1 VFWGVP
7 YVGQAKKYLL
17 GGLAA
22 AGYPVQALQFS
33 AKVYLLWG
41 GFIVKC
47 PLFSNG
53 VYPLW
58 VVWKK
63 SVPRKFTLYTR
74 GNILP
79 QKCPTM
85 QMEKTKKVAAIANQ
99 FIQHARYKLTPR
111 EQKLILYMATL
122 LRPEHSDFETYLVPV
137 SEIEYILKSDATKKH
152 GSFYERLDELL
163 DSITDKK
170 ITFPTDFTIDGVRL
184 RGHINWV
191 AGAVPKYD
199 EDGVLCVE
207 FGFSPQMKPFLL
219 GLKEKFTRFEF
230 LEVAKMKSGFSIR
243 IYQMCKAYYFENIR
257 HGRNVMV
264 VSIKDLKFRLGI
276 ADKYPDFRNFRRKVL
291 DVAKEE
297 INEKTRL
304 MIDYD
309 FIKKGRNITDLR
321 IVINEKTDFNP
332 EVVEERALAE
342 GKKKPAPSP
351 GQNDMQARIGK
362 LTEAQRRAFN
372 TLTEYGVSMAAA
384 LDDVLPIAK
393 GSELIGYEDFFVL
406 FMLAFFEKKTIA
418 KSQKEKVKAFIA
430 WVGNQRF
437 EEPNLY
443 AQLVEQVVGR
453 KKKLNDLERAN
464 RERAKSITA
473 ADFRK
478 LLEEEKA
485 IGRSPEPSF
494 TVQKKTADQANRM
507 NRVGEVADLFTPAA
521 KKETAK
527 PKPGF
532 DFDQFKKDFPDIHK
546 SIRKD
551 RQAAF
556 ENFKTASNYKQLLE
570 NSVQAYCEQWYREQ
584 N

>member
-1 VFWGVP
+1 
-7 YVGQAKKYLL
+7 
-17 GGLAA
+17 
-22 AGYPVQALQFS
+22 
-33 AKVYLLWG
+33 
-41 GFIVKC
+41 
-47 PLFSNG
+47 
-53 VYPLW
+53 
-58 VVWKK
+58 
-63 SVPRKFTLYTR
+63 
-74 GNILP
+74 
-79 QKCPTM
+79 
-85 QMEKTKKVAAIANQ
+85 MEKTKKVAAIANQ

-137 SEIEYILKSDATKKH
+137 SEIEYILKSDVTKKH

-170 ITFPTDFTIDGVRL
+170 ITFPTDFTVDGVRL

-199 EDGVLCVE
+199 ENGVLCVE

-257 HGRNVMV
+257 HGRNILAA
-264 VSIKDLKFRLGI
+264 SIKELKFRLGI

-309 FIKKGRNITDLR
+309 FIKKGRNITDVR
-321 IVINEKTDFNP
+321 IIINEKTDFNP
-332 EVVEERALAE
+332 EMVEERTLRQ
-342 GKKKPAPSP
+342 GKKPGSPSP
-351 GQNDMQARIGK
+351 GGNDLQVRIGE

-372 TLTEYGVSMAAA
+372 TLTEYGVSMAFAMEE
-384 LDDVLPIAK
+384 VLPIIK

-406 FMLAFFEKKTIA
+406 FMLAFFEKKTNA
-418 KSQKEKVKAFIA
+418 KSQKEKVKAFTG

-453 KKKLNDLERAN
+453 KKKLKDLERAN

-478 LLEEEKA
+478 LLEEEKV

-494 TVQKKTADQANRM
+494 TVQRKTADQASRM
-507 NRVGEVADLFTPAA
+507 NRVGEMADLFSPA
-521 KKETAK
+521 KKDAAAPK
-527 PKPGF
+527 PKAGF
-532 DFDQFKKDFPDIHK
+532 DFEQFKKEFPHIHK
-546 SIRKD
+546 SIRKE

-556 ENFKTASNYKQLLE
+556 ENFTTASNYKQLLE
-570 NSVQAYCEQWYREQ
+570 NSVQAYCEQWYRNQ
-584 N
+584 SK